1 MPRQRS
7 RPELGPHYG
16 RPPGIIPSKRDLSG
30 AEKRYSEAEESSFD
44 SQYRNSHRA
53 QAELGIRPKSA
64 AAPGQNNHR
73 PDEEEVSLN
82 DHVLNI
88 SAPLNARA
96 KMESY
101 SEEEEGMDLDEED
114 IRQNEG
120 RHEKD
125 KRELEQ
131 GKTDL
136 STRYYRGSTPL
147 ETLAMLQRLMLEDP
161 FKFFPRKVAHADA
174 THAGQDQEAQENEDA
189 AETDDVL
196 AGGTEGTVR
205 PMTRDPIDIDRVSP
219 SPVQSPE
226 LRSLPFLAQEPL
238 TPNSELEILS
248 ENKKRYEAARELISL
263 ELQRQ
268 AWKEQE
274 EDDIL
279 KHDYAELYKPWRL
292 QCRDFDQQ
300 KEKEEREDREAIE
313 AANAQTEG
321 QVSPVTNSTSENR
334 RKRLWN
340 TEADEMR
347 AIELSVQT
355 ANEAQ
360 AKRERE
366 AADAQPDFDREAKIP
381 DLLSAIELES
391 RKFTDTSGLIDSNEA
406 IAVFQLQPT
415 EDDLDEQEHIVFVKN
430 YKDWPKKFGKMSQ
443 GLGGRS
449 YKELINHY
457 YSTKWNG
464 QYKGLGEKRRG
475 KGVKGPRMRLDVSGR
490 PKANALLSNLPDSK
504 PDLYDGEEANAPMA
518 AVTDRGRPKR
528 TAAPVFSREKEG
540 DEQSVATANAP
551 ARRTKQDGSGDQG
564 HEKSTRKPRTA
575 GKEKSRRTKSQQT
588 VRQTKS
594 VSPEK
599 QEEANRGLGADEG
612 LDADLRNKELDGTST
627 SAQVQA
633 RPQPNQFS
641 VLDTSPQ
648 KAPGGAVQ
656 SPTPSDP
663 NKPPVLAPSKPGTS
677 SYWSVPEVSAFPK
690 LLEHFGADWVAIANH
705 MQTKTVT
712 MVR

>member
-7 RPELGPHYG
+7 RPELGPYYAK
-16 RPPGIIPSKRDLSG
+16 PPGIIPSKRDLSG
-30 AEKRYSEAEESSFD
+30 TEKRYSEAEDSSLD
-44 SQYRNSHRA
+44 LQYHNPHHA
-53 QAELGIRPKSA
+53 QAEMDIRLKSA
-64 AAPGQNNHR
+64 AAPGQSSRR
-73 PDEEEVSLN
+73 PNEARSALN
-82 DHVLNI
+82 DP
-88 SAPLNARA
+88 ALNAHAPFDGRA

-114 IRQNEG
+114 IRQNEV
-120 RHEKD
+120 RHERD
-125 KRELEQ
+125 KKELEQ
-131 GKTDL
+131 GKADL

-174 THAGQDQEAQENEDA
+174 THAGQDQEPQENEDA

-196 AGGTEGTVR
+196 AGGTEGTIR
-205 PMTRDPIDIDRVSP
+205 PMTRNPIDVDRVSP
-219 SPVQSPE
+219 SPVRSPE

-248 ENKKRYEAARELISL
+248 ENKKRYEAAQELMNQ
-263 ELQRQ
+263 ELQLQ
-268 AWKEQE
+268 AWKEHE
-274 EDDIL
+274 EDDTL

-292 QCRDFDQQ
+292 QCKDFDQQ
-300 KEKEEREDREAIE
+300 KEKEERKDRQAIE

-321 QVSPVTNSTSENR
+321 QMSPVTNSTSENR

-366 AADAQPDFDREAKIP
+366 AADAQPDYDREAEIP
-381 DLLSAIELES
+381 ELLSAHEFES
-391 RKFTDTSGLIDSNEA
+391 RKFTDTSGLIDSKEA
-406 IAVFQLQPT
+406 IAVFQLQPV
-415 EDDLDEQEHIVFVKN
+415 EDDLDEHEHIVFVKN

-443 GLGGRS
+443 GFGGRS

-475 KGVKGPRMRLDVSGR
+475 KGVKGPRMRLDVGGR

-540 DEQSVATANAP
+540 EEQSIATANTP

-564 HEKSTRKPRTA
+564 HEKSARKPRAA
-575 GKEKSRRTKSQQT
+575 GKEKPRRTKSQQT

-599 QEEANRGLGADEG
+599 QEVVNREPGADG
-612 LDADLRNKELDGTST
+612 SLDADLMNKELDGTST
-627 SAQVQA
+627 LAQIHA
-633 RPQPNQFS
+633 LPQPNSFT

-648 KAPGGAVQ
+648 KASGGTTHSA
-656 SPTPSDP
+656 TPSDP

-677 SYWSVPEVSAFPK
+677 SYWSVPEVGAFPK
-690 LLEHFGADWVAIANH
+690 LLEHFGTDWVAIANH